1 MAASRQLLRAP
12 LGSQTCTS
20 SCMKVFL
27 VAIQVSIYWDERS
40 LDFKLTPVLPHQ
52 GQLEIRAELT

>member
-1 MAASRQLLRAP
+1 
-12 LGSQTCTS
+12 
-20 SCMKVFL
+20 MKVFL
-27 VAIQVSIYWDERS
+27 VAIQVFIYWDERS